1 LLKIYISKFY
11 IKINNLKKSI
21 IIICLLGLS
30 FKVTAQETQTTSIP
44 DLVTDRPDATESP
57 TVVPVGSLQVET
69 GAFTTSFEENGV
81 KEEVFG
87 YNTALLRYGILKNL
101 ELRVGWN
108 FEEVQRSVNGNK
120 LDNVQSG
127 LSPLL
132 FGAKIAIAQE
142 KGWFP
147 EMGLIGHI
155 FLPFTASAD
164 FKPAFTAADFRFAF
178 NHTLSER
185 SGIAYNLGGQL
196 GGESAEF
203 AYIYT
208 LSYGY
213 SITDKLGA
221 YVELYGDLPEDSSA
235 NHFWDAGLTYAIAP
249 LIQLDATIGQ
259 SITEGQDFLL
269 SAGVSFRIDKK

>member
-1 LLKIYISKFY
+1 MCLFGF
-11 IKINNLKKSI
+11 SI
-21 IIICLLGLS
+21 QL
-30 FKVTAQETQTTSIP
+30 VAQETETTP
-44 DLVTDRPDATESP
+44 ELVTDRPDATEAP

-69 GAFTTSFEENGV
+69 GAFTTSFEDNGI
-81 KEEVFG
+81 KEEVFT
-87 YNTALLRYGILKNL
+87 YNTALLRYGILDNL
-101 ELRVGWN
+101 ELRIGWN
-108 FEEVQRSVNGNK
+108 FEEVKTTINGMETN
-120 LDNVQSG
+120 DVASG

-132 FGAKIAIAQE
+132 FGAKVAISEE

-147 EMGLIGHI
+147 EIGLIGHV
-155 FLPFTASAD
+155 FLPFTASSD
-164 FKPAFTAADFRFAF
+164 FKPEFTAADFRFAF

-208 LSYGY
+208 LAYGY

-221 YVELYGDLPEDSSA
+221 YVEVYGDLPEDSSA

-249 LIQLDATIGQ
+249 LIQLDATVGQ
-259 SITEGQDFLL
+259 SITEGQDLLL

>member
-1 LLKIYISKFY
+1 M
-11 IKINNLKKSI
+11 KKHLI
-21 IIICLLGLS
+21 ILCLLFLS
-30 FKVTAQETQTTSIP
+30 FEITAQETQTTSVP

-57 TVVPVGSLQVET
+57 TVVPIGSLQVET
-69 GAFTTSFEENGV
+69 GAFTTSFEKNGI

-87 YNTALLRYGILKNL
+87 YNTALLRYGILHNL

-108 FEEVQRSVNGNK
+108 FEEIQRTVNGNK

-147 EMGLIGHI
+147 EVGLVGHI
-155 FLPFTASAD
+155 FLPFTASSD
-164 FKPAFTAADFRFAF
+164 FKPDFTAANFRFAF
-178 NHTLSER
+178 NHTLSDR
-185 SGIAYNLGGQL
+185 SGIAYNLGGRL

-203 AYIYT
+203 AYIYS

-213 SITDKLGA
+213 SLTEKLSA
-221 YVELYGDLPEDSSA
+221 YVEVYGDLPEDSSA

-259 SITEGQDFLL
+259 SITEGQDLL
-269 SAGVSFRIDKK
+269 LAVGVSFRIDKK

>member
-1 LLKIYISKFY
+1 MNS
-11 IKINNLKKSI
+11 LKKTI
-21 IIICLLGLS
+21 AIVCLLGISL
-30 FKVTAQETQTTSIP
+30 KVLGQETQTTSVP
-44 DLVTDRPDATESP
+44 DFVTDRPDATESP

-69 GAFTTSFEENGV
+69 GAFTTSFEEDGI

-87 YNTALLRYGILKNL
+87 YNTTLLRYGILKNL

-108 FEEVQRSVNGNK
+108 FEEIQRTINGNE

-147 EMGLIGHI
+147 EIGLVGHI
-155 FLPFTASAD
+155 FLPFTASSD
-164 FKPAFTAADFRFAF
+164 FKPASTAADFRFAF

-185 SGIAYNLGGQL
+185 SGIAYNVGGRL

-213 SITDKLGA
+213 SITGKLNA
-221 YVELYGDLPEDSSA
+221 YAEVYGDLPEDSSA

-259 SITEGQDFLL
+259 SITESQDILL

>member
-1 LLKIYISKFY
+1 M
-11 IKINNLKKSI
+11 
-21 IIICLLGLS
+21 CLLGFSIQL
-30 FKVTAQETQTTSIP
+30 VAQETETTP
-44 DLVTDRPDATESP
+44 DLVTDRPDATEAP

-69 GAFTTSFEENGV
+69 GALTTSFEDNGI
-81 KEEVFG
+81 KEEVFT
-87 YNTALLRYGILKNL
+87 YNTTLLRYGILDNL
-101 ELRVGWN
+101 ELRIGWN
-108 FEEVQRSVNGNK
+108 FEEVQTTINGMESN
-120 LDNVQSG
+120 DVASG

-132 FGAKIAIAQE
+132 FGAKVAITEE

-147 EMGLIGHI
+147 EIGLIGHI
-155 FLPFTASAD
+155 FLPFTASSD
-164 FKPAFTAADFRFAF
+164 FKPEFTAADFRFSF

-208 LSYGY
+208 LAYGY

-221 YVELYGDLPEDSSA
+221 YVEVYGDLPEDSSA

-249 LIQLDATIGQ
+249 LIQLDATVGQ
-259 SITEGQDFLL
+259 SITEGQDILL

>member
-1 LLKIYISKFY
+1 M
-11 IKINNLKKSI
+11 KKYL
-21 IIICLLGLS
+21 IIICFLFLS
-30 FKVTAQETQTTSIP
+30 FKTIAQETQTTSVA
-44 DLVTDRPDATESP
+44 DFVTDRPDATESP

-69 GAFTTSFEENGV
+69 GAFTTSFEENGF

-87 YNTALLRYGILKNL
+87 YNTTLLRYGILKNL

-108 FEEVQRSVNGNK
+108 FEERQRTVNGNT
-120 LDNVQSG
+120 LENVQSG
-127 LSPLL
+127 FSPLL

-147 EMGLIGHI
+147 AMGLVGHI
-155 FLPFTASAD
+155 FLPFTASTD
-164 FKPAFTAADFRFAF
+164 FKPEFTAANFRFAF

-185 SGIAYNLGGQL
+185 SGISYNLGGRL

-203 AYIYT
+203 AYIYS

-213 SITDKLGA
+213 SITGKLNA
-221 YVELYGDLPEDSSA
+221 YVELYGNLPEDSSA

-259 SITEGQDFLL
+259 SITEGQDLL
-269 SAGVSFRIDKK
+269 ISAGVSFRIDKK